1 MYTIFYAFICFEYA
15 NQYRIRIMNESYK
28 MIRENQ
34 MSKKNIFK
42 AYCSSIQIIMLA
54 QHKMQKKS
62 HKNKK
67 SLSLFQVR
75 HGTMIHVIP

>member
-1 MYTIFYAFICFEYA
+1 
-15 NQYRIRIMNESYK
+15 MNESYK

-34 MSKKNIFK
+34 MSKKIFLK
-42 AYCSSIQIIMLA
+42 PIVQVYRLLCLPSI
-54 QHKMQKKS
+54 KCKKKS

-75 HGTMIHVIP
+75 HGTIIHVIP